1 MDFSIYNRLDNNR
14 FTFPRVLFSLR
25 NLLWFLVAVFFVW
38 VVVKAQENVVPWDEA
53 DMILVN
59 DTTISPIFREFYKC
73 VKPKLAPLKGNYQ
86 NFWYDFTNVISECDS
101 LEAYTALDI
110 RPSRNRD
117 EIKYVAFPRKNENL
131 TMVTLGIGHDVS
143 AEIRLRELYPNIQF
157 FGADPS
163 AEINKNLYEQSLGG
177 KYFQYAVSD
186 QNGIDDSVVLG
197 NDGYV
202 QQKTQHIGID
212 NFFKNIVQKSKIDI
226 LWMDIEGN
234 EYPVLN
240 QLHHDGNLDRQGV
253 NICQLNVEMHKDLS
267 NLQEMKL
274 FHNFIWKVLEDRKYI
289 FMKPFLVKWQ
299 QFRFIRLFIVNI
311 ADQECTDLYVK

>member
-1 MDFSIYNRLDNNR
+1 MDNFNYNRLDNNR
-14 FTFPRVLFSLR
+14 LTFPRAIFCLR
-25 NLLWFLVAVFFVW
+25 SLLWFLVAVFFVW

-117 EIKYVAFPRKNENL
+117 ETKYVAFPRKNENL

-163 AEINKNLYEQSLGG
+163 SEINKNLYEKSLGG

-212 NFFKNIVQKSKIDI
+212 HFFKNIVQKSKIDI

-253 NICQLNVEMHKDLS
+253 KICQLNVEMHKDLS

-289 FMKPFLVKWQ
+289 FMKPVFVKWQ